1 MKCVI
6 NQYCSRVGRLLC
18 CLPQTRKE
26 VLKGLREELEELPGA
41 GSMNL
46 ETLEEY
52 YGTVAQ
58 IADELQYTIPLEEQ
72 RVAQTR
78 KKYLHY
84 TAVLVLVA
92 MVVTSLAFAIHANL
106 VLKDFKSNGYIVYE
120 LLSTP

>member
-1 MKCVI
+1 
-6 NQYCSRVGRLLC
+6 
-18 CLPQTRKE
+18 
-26 VLKGLREELEELPGA
+26 
-41 GSMNL
+41 MNL